1 MPGFVKMADKFKK
14 EKGVDIVACVAV
26 NDSYVMDAWATD
38 QKIGDNIVMLADGS
52 ANLANGNL
60 VSVSLWIAFGLKG
73 KKSRNQN

>member
-1 MPGFVKMADKFKK
+1 
-14 EKGVDIVACVAV
+14 
-26 NDSYVMDAWATD
+26 MDAWATD